1 MRSNILS
8 ELKQISVL
16 LLAFLILN
24 GCETKPKE
32 FINVTTDQIGSFLKW
47 NSSYSLVNKILTED
61 FGLEFSKEIEQSEKN
76 KMGKVYEFTGG
87 KLNDVETEFW
97 KVVLEQDSLVVI
109 MVSILTENSE
119 ETKRDFNKL
128 TAGFVRDNIKYPNEE
143 RWYLQKDG
151 QRLSEIQIVSYPDNK
166 GIFLT
171 FFKPFE
177 KVVGS

>member
-1 MRSNILS
+1 MHFNILS
-8 ELKQISVL
+8 ELKQMSVI

-24 GCETKPKE
+24 GCETKPKD
-32 FINVTTDQIGSFLKW
+32 FTNVSTDQIGSLLEW
-47 NSSYSLVNKILTED
+47 GTSYSSVNKILTKD
-61 FGLEFSKEIEQSEKN
+61 FGLQFSKEIEQSEKN
-76 KMGKVYEFTGG
+76 KIGKVYEFTGG

-97 KVVLEQDSLVVI
+97 KVVLEQDSLVII

-151 QRLSEIQIVSYPDNK
+151 QRLSEIQIMKYPDDK

-177 KVVGS
+177 KVLE

>member
-1 MRSNILS
+1 M
-8 ELKQISVL
+8 SVI

-24 GCETKPKE
+24 GCETKPKD
-32 FINVTTDQIGSFLKW
+32 FTNVSTDQIGSLLEW
-47 NSSYSLVNKILTED
+47 GTSYSSVNKILTKD
-61 FGLEFSKEIEQSEKN
+61 FGLQFSKEIEQSEKN
-76 KMGKVYEFTGG
+76 KIGKVYEFTGG

-97 KVVLEQDSLVVI
+97 KVVLEQDSLVII

-151 QRLSEIQIVSYPDNK
+151 QRLSEIQIMKYPDDK

-177 KVVGS
+177 KVLE